1 MDKQQ
6 LKLIK
11 QSLKS
16 SSKDKISYNKRV
28 FIGSLIAIFIAIT
41 PFLFYLYEYVP
52 ATETWDT
59 FLFTYKS
66 GFYGD
71 AQIGIWTI
79 LMKLIPL
86 LLLFIWF
93 FTCRHWWYHT
103 LLVPISMF
111 SYQIIG
117 AFNEEM
123 KYFDEFQLI
132 YLVPIMAIIIP
143 SIYLIRA
150 KMFDKINTADKTMQE
165 LEDEFMIKPKGII
178 NILKQYF

>member
-1 MDKQQ
+1 MDNQQ
-6 LKLIK
+6 HKLTK
-11 QSLKS
+11 PSLKS
-16 SSKDKISYNKRV
+16 SSTDKKSYNRKV
-28 FIGSLIAIFIAIT
+28 FLGSLIATFIAST

-59 FLFTYKS
+59 LLFTYKS

-86 LLLFIWF
+86 LLLFVWF
-93 FTCRHWWYHT
+93 STCRHWWYHT
-103 LLVPISMF
+103 LIVPISMY

-117 AFNEEM
+117 AINEEM

-150 KMFDKINTADKTMQE
+150 QMLNKINDADKTMQE
-165 LEDEFMIKPKGII
+165 LEDEFMLKPKGIW
-178 NILKQYF
+178 NKVKQYF